1 MIISICNEKGGC
13 GKSTITA
20 NLAIALYDEKNKN
33 LVIDADPQKSLGS
46 FVSIRNQEG
55 HLKKFDYII
64 KQQDNFFEYLCD
76 IKEKKLKEK
85 EFKYILCDTGGR
97 DSKEMRYALALSDI
111 IIIPVIPS
119 QFDVSVLDRVIEVV
133 KMAKIKNNNLKVF
146 ILINLASTNPFLT
159 KKIEELKEYIRAIEE
174 DYIKL
179 IDFVIFQRE
188 KYKIA
193 IQMGLG
199 VTEYKEKDK
208 AYLEIENLA
217 NFIRKININ

>member
-13 GKSTITA
+13 GKSTIIA
-20 NLAIALYDEKNKN
+20 NLAIALYDEKFKN

-46 FVSIRNQEG
+46 FIFIRNEEG
-55 HLKKFDYII
+55 HSKKFDYIV
-64 KQQDNFFEYLCD
+64 KQQDNFFEYLCK
-76 IKEKKLKEK
+76 IKENKIKE
-85 EFKYILCDTGGR
+85 EYKYILCDTGGR

-133 KMAKIKNNNLKVF
+133 KMAKVKNSNLKVF
-146 ILINLASTNPFLT
+146 ILINLASTNPFLA
-159 KKIEELKEYIRAIEE
+159 KKIDELKQYIKAIEE

-179 IDFVIFQRE
+179 MDFVIFQRE
-188 KYKIA
+188 KYKIS

-199 VTEYKEKDK
+199 VTEFKEKDK
-208 AYLEIENLA
+208 AFLEIENLA
-217 NFIRKININ
+217 NFIKKIN